1 MAKGN
6 YKKEF
11 GGSKSGYD
19 KGYND
24 AKGEGFFG
32 FLLKALSEIA
42 KSISESKKK

>member
-19 KGYND
+19 KGYSD
-24 AKGEGFFG
+24 AMGERFFG
-32 FLLKALSEIA
+32 ALLKGLSKIA
-42 KSISESKKK
+42 KTISESKKK